1 MKKKM
6 KRAASLLLALVLALA
21 LAACSSG
28 ETQTEA
34 GTEGAGTQGQTGEQS
49 GGDETQGGDILYK
62 IGVSQLTEHP
72 ALDASYEGFVA
83 ALADAGY
90 VDGENITIDYNN
102 AQGDAATCTTIAEK
116 LVNGQCDL
124 ILAIATPAAQAAAAT
139 TDEIPILGTAITDY
153 EVAGLVESSEVPGGN
168 VSGGSDMNPVEDQID
183 LLTQLLPEAQ
193 TVAVMYCSSEDNSIV
208 QAGLAEEALEA
219 KGLEWVEYT
228 VSDSTMIQSVA
239 ESMIGKVDAVY
250 IPTDNLLAEGMA
262 AVSMVTNENN
272 LPCIVG
278 EAGMVEN
285 GGLATYG
292 LDYYDL
298 GYKTGEMAVQVL
310 EGADIS
316 TMPITYIPV
325 EECTLTVN
333 TTAAEQLGITIPE
346 DILSQAEVVE

>member
-1 MKKKM
+1 MKKNG
-6 KRAASLLLALVLALA
+6 KRTLSAVLALILA
-21 LAACSSG
+21 LMLAACSG
-28 ETQTEA
+28 GNTETAHASEA
-34 GTEGAGTQGQTGEQS
+34 GGGTEQS
-49 GGDETQGGDILYK
+49 GAAAADGEIQYK
-62 IGVSQLTEHP
+62 IGVSQLAEHP

-102 AQGDAATCTTIAEK
+102 AQGDPATCTTIAEK

-124 ILAIATPAAQAAAAT
+124 ILAIATAAAQSAASAT
-139 TDEIPILGTAITDY
+139 SEIPILGTAITDF
-153 EVAGLVESSEVPGGN
+153 EVAGLVNDSDAPGGN
-168 VSGGSDMNPVEDQID
+168 VSGGSDMNPIEDQID
-183 LLTQLLPEAQ
+183 LLTQILPDAK

-219 KGLEWVEYT
+219 RGIEWVEYT

-262 AVSMVTNENN
+262 AVSMVTNDNN

-298 GYKTGEMAVQVL
+298 GYMTGQMAVQVL

-316 TMPITYIPV
+316 TMPVGHIPV

-333 TTAAEQLGITIPE
+333 TTVAEQLGITIPE
-346 DILSQAEVVE
+346 DILSQAEVIE

>member
-6 KRAASLLLALVLALA
+6 KRAASLVLALVLALA

-28 ETQTEA
+28 EPQTEA
-34 GTEGAGTQGQTGEQS
+34 GTEGAETQGQTGEPS

-62 IGVSQLTEHP
+62 IGVSQLIEHP

-102 AQGDAATCTTIAEK
+102 AQGDPATCTTIAEK

-124 ILAIATPAAQAAAAT
+124 ILAIATAAAQSAASAT
-139 TDEIPILGTAITDY
+139 SEIPILGTAITDF
-153 EVAGLVESSEVPGGN
+153 EVAGLVNDSDAPGGN
-168 VSGGSDMNPVEDQID
+168 VSGGSDMNPIEDQID
-183 LLTQLLPEAQ
+183 LLTQILPDAK

-219 KGLEWVEYT
+219 RGIEWVEYT

-262 AVSMVTNENN
+262 AVSMVTNDNN

-298 GYKTGEMAVQVL
+298 GYMTGQMAVQVL

-316 TMPITYIPV
+316 TMPVGHIPV

-333 TTAAEQLGITIPE
+333 TTVAEQLGITIPE
-346 DILSQAEVVE
+346 DILSQAEVIE

>member
-1 MKKKM
+1 MKKNG
-6 KRAASLLLALVLALA
+6 KRTLSAVLALILA
-21 LAACSSG
+21 LMLAACSG
-28 ETQTEA
+28 GGNTETADATEA
-34 GTEGAGTQGQTGEQS
+34 GGGTEQTGAAAADGEIQ
-49 GGDETQGGDILYK
+49 YK
-62 IGVSQLTEHP
+62 IGVSQLAEHP
-72 ALDASYEGFVA
+72 ALDSSYEGFVA

-102 AQGDAATCTTIAEK
+102 AQGDPATCTTIAEK

-124 ILAIATPAAQAAAAT
+124 ILAIATAAAQSAASAT
-139 TDEIPILGTAITDY
+139 SEIPILGTAITDF
-153 EVAGLVESSEVPGGN
+153 EVAGLVNDSDAPGGN
-168 VSGGSDMNPVEDQID
+168 VSGGSDMNPIEDQID
-183 LLTQLLPEAQ
+183 LLTQILPDAK

-219 KGLEWVEYT
+219 RGIEWVEYT

-239 ESMIGKVDAVY
+239 ESM
-250 IPTDNLLAEGMA
+250 A
-262 AVSMVTNENN
+262 AVSMVTNDNN

-298 GYKTGEMAVQVL
+298 GYMTGQMAVQVL

-316 TMPITYIPV
+316 TMPVGHIPV

-333 TTAAEQLGITIPE
+333 TTVAEQLGITIPE
-346 DILSQAEVVE
+346 DILSQAEVIE

>member
-1 MKKKM
+1 MKKNG
-6 KRAASLLLALVLALA
+6 KRTLSAVLALILA
-21 LAACSSG
+21 LMLAACSG
-28 ETQTEA
+28 GNTETADATEA
-34 GTEGAGTQGQTGEQS
+34 GGGTEQTGAAAADGEIQ
-49 GGDETQGGDILYK
+49 YK
-62 IGVSQLTEHP
+62 IGVSQLAEHP

-102 AQGDAATCTTIAEK
+102 AQGDPATCTTIAEK

-124 ILAIATPAAQAAAAT
+124 ILAIATAAAQSAASAT
-139 TDEIPILGTAITDY
+139 SEIPILGTAITDF
-153 EVAGLVESSEVPGGN
+153 EVAGLVNDSDAPGGN
-168 VSGGSDMNPVEDQID
+168 VSGGSDMNPIEDQID
-183 LLTQLLPEAQ
+183 LLTQILPDAK

-219 KGLEWVEYT
+219 RGIEWVEYT

-250 IPTDNLLAEGMA
+250 IPTDNLLAEGLA
-262 AVSMVTNENN
+262 AVSMVTNDNN

-298 GYKTGEMAVQVL
+298 GYMTGQMAVQVL

-316 TMPITYIPV
+316 TMPVGHIPV

-333 TTAAEQLGITIPE
+333 TTVAEQLGITIPE
-346 DILSQAEVVE
+346 DILSQAEVIE

>member
-1 MKKKM
+1 MKKNG
-6 KRAASLLLALVLALA
+6 KRTLSAVLALILA
-21 LAACSSG
+21 LMLAACSG
-28 ETQTEA
+28 GGNTETADATEA
-34 GTEGAGTQGQTGEQS
+34 GGGTEQTGAAAADGEIQ
-49 GGDETQGGDILYK
+49 YK
-62 IGVSQLTEHP
+62 IGVSQLAEHP

-102 AQGDAATCTTIAEK
+102 AQGDPATCTTIAEK

-124 ILAIATPAAQAAAAT
+124 ILAIATAAAQSAASAT
-139 TDEIPILGTAITDY
+139 SEIPILGTAITDF
-153 EVAGLVESSEVPGGN
+153 EVAGLVNDSDAPGGN
-168 VSGGSDMNPVEDQID
+168 VSGGSDMNPIEDQID
-183 LLTQLLPEAQ
+183 LLTQILPDAK

-219 KGLEWVEYT
+219 RGIEWVEYT

-262 AVSMVTNENN
+262 AVSMVTNDNN

-298 GYKTGEMAVQVL
+298 GYMTGQMAVQVL

-316 TMPITYIPV
+316 TMPVGHIPV

-333 TTAAEQLGITIPE
+333 TTVAEQLGITIPE
-346 DILSQAEVVE
+346 DILSQAEVIE

>member
-1 MKKKM
+1 MKKNG
-6 KRAASLLLALVLALA
+6 KRTLSAVLALILA
-21 LAACSSG
+21 LMLAACSG
-28 ETQTEA
+28 GNTETADATEA
-34 GTEGAGTQGQTGEQS
+34 GGGTEQTGAAAADGEIQ
-49 GGDETQGGDILYK
+49 YK
-62 IGVSQLTEHP
+62 IGVSQLAEHP

-102 AQGDAATCTTIAEK
+102 AQGDPATCTTIAEK

-124 ILAIATPAAQAAAAT
+124 ILAIATAAAQSAASAT
-139 TDEIPILGTAITDY
+139 SEIPILGTAITDF
-153 EVAGLVESSEVPGGN
+153 EVAGLVNDSDAPGGN
-168 VSGGSDMNPVEDQID
+168 VSGGSDMNPIEDQID
-183 LLTQLLPEAQ
+183 LLTQILPDAK

-219 KGLEWVEYT
+219 RGIEWVEYT

-262 AVSMVTNENN
+262 AVSMVTNDNN

-298 GYKTGEMAVQVL
+298 GYMTGQMAVQVL

-316 TMPITYIPV
+316 TMPVGHIPV

-333 TTAAEQLGITIPE
+333 TTVAEQLGITIPE
-346 DILSQAEVVE
+346 DILSQAEVIE